1 MRRGTTVLVAA
12 LLLTATGCGSSSD
25 AETAAPSPSASTTA
39 APRDLAWRY
48 AAPPS
53 TWRRISTQDAQ
64 GTTQWQVGTTRCG
77 VSLSQP
83 SGVGSAARPTSEDVV
98 DKTVSD
104 LATTVPG
111 TPAPT
116 VLQRGELLLP
126 DRVAGR
132 QGSEQVR
139 FAARTASFGS
149 GIQGY
154 FLGYRDGD
162 FALQLSAVCGQGAYA
177 ARAAELQRF
186 VRGLAAV
193 TTY

>member
-1 MRRGTTVLVAA
+1 MRRGTAGLLAV
-12 LLLTATGCGSSSD
+12 LLLGATGCGGSGKG
-25 AETAAPSPSASTTA
+25 TAAPTPSASTTA

-53 TWRRISTQDAQ
+53 SWRRIGTQDAQ

-83 SGVGSAARPTSEDVV
+83 SGVGSAARPTSDDVA
-98 DKTVSD
+98 DKAVSD

-111 TPAPT
+111 TPTPT
-116 VLQRGELLLP
+116 ARRGELLLP
-126 DRVAGR
+126 DRVKGR
-132 QGSEQVR
+132 EGSTSVR
-139 FAARTASFGS
+139 FAARTASFGN
-149 GIQGY
+149 GVQGY

-186 VRGLAAV
+186 VRGLSAV